1 MKIMEN
7 IQYDMFMEKGPLKH
21 QEAVDMRLRMA
32 QCENMAH
39 NVRKGVYSRVN
50 EQSKLMLAMLEEIEG
65 LKMKIKELEGQSMTR
80 IVLPD
85 LMEKMG

>member
-1 MKIMEN
+1 MEN
-7 IQYDMFMEKGPLKH
+7 IQYDMFMEKGPLVH

-50 EQSKLMLAMLEEIEG
+50 EQSKMMLAMMEEIEA
-65 LKMKIKELEGQSMTR
+65 LKKKINEMEGQRMTR
-80 IVLPD
+80 IVMPEL
-85 LMEKMG
+85 LEKMG

>member
-1 MKIMEN
+1 MKN
-7 IQYDMFMEKGPLKH
+7 IQYDMFMEKGPLVH

-50 EQSKLMLAMLEEIEG
+50 EQSKMMLAMMEEIEA
-65 LKMKIKELEGQSMTR
+65 LKKKINEMEGQRMTR
-80 IVLPD
+80 IVMPEL
-85 LMEKMG
+85 LEKMG